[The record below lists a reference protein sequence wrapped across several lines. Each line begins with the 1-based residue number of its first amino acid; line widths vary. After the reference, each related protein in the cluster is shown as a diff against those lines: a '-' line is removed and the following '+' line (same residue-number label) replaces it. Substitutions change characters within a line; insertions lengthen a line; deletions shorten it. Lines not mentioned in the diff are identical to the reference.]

1 MIIKKWYILAGGSAT
16 RWKGYQGVK
25 NKCYL
30 KIDGEKLLDRSV
42 RLLKENGVKA
52 KDIKIVLSGYD
63 SKRRAFEGI
72 AREAK
77 GEFGILLGDCYYT
90 EEIIKDATSQDV
102 NTWKHYYCCLPNPW
116 TGCPWEE
123 GYIHLVPNWEW
134 WLEKMT
140 EFNQKCDASE
150 INFVKDFQ
158 IDRYLRGYSPNE
170 CRKATLDE
178 HDIFWRDETDDF
190 DFPADYDN
198 FMLHHDKNKRGERA
212 DRVSV
217 IMPLYNSSKWAKEI
231 MAQLSYQKR
240 KFYPETELIAV
251 DDGSTDDKSYME
263 MEGWTVIHQPNKGAA
278 AARNTGLKAS
288 TGKYIAFVDADD
300 KVEPSFLH
308 TLYQIFRSE
317 HPDIIVFP
325 FYAIVA
331 QAVAVTDPHK
341 LETAGVWSFAFSYDA
356 IKGQFFD
363 ESKQVAEDRDWL
375 KRVVTEG
382 KFIRMATEAIYRYDW
397 GANPDSLSKRFN
409 RGEIK

>member
-1 MIIKKWYILAGGSAT
+1 
-16 RWKGYQGVK
+16 
-25 NKCYL
+25 
-30 KIDGEKLLDRSV
+30 
-42 RLLKENGVKA
+42 
-52 KDIKIVLSGYD
+52 
-63 SKRRAFEGI
+63 
-72 AREAK
+72 
-77 GEFGILLGDCYYT
+77 
-90 EEIIKDATSQDV
+90 
-102 NTWKHYYCCLPNPW
+102 
-116 TGCPWEE
+116 
-123 GYIHLVPNWEW
+123 
-134 WLEKMT
+134 
-140 EFNQKCDASE
+140 
-150 INFVKDFQ
+150 
-158 IDRYLRGYSPNE
+158 
-170 CRKATLDE
+170 
-178 HDIFWRDETDDF
+178 
-190 DFPADYDN
+190 
-198 FMLHHDKNKRGERA
+198 
-212 DRVSV
+212 
-217 IMPLYNSSKWAKEI
+217 
-231 MAQLSYQKR
+231 
-240 KFYPETELIAV
+240 
-251 DDGSTDDKSYME
+251 ME
-263 MEGWTVIHQPNKGAA
+263 MEGWTVIHQPNRGAA

-300 KVEPSFLH
+300 KVEPSFLY